1 MRWNA
6 FDEKKMELLIERMN
20 SGTSDQVAWNEF
32 QKSFE
37 FNDKNNDD
45 NN

>member
-32 QKSFE
+32 
-37 FNDKNNDD
+37 
-45 NN
+45 